1 MFCPTRISKCKKK
14 SVEDLCVGTTIE
26 TKICGGNKPAVCNN
40 QYGECD
46 ADGFRAVYWQHM
58 KNEGFSSDFKDA
70 CYNDHSK
77 CQFGH
82 NPPLKES
89 NFMNLA
95 NLVTFKGRIEIE
107 KYFFIKI
114 AARKGTAIYNL

>member
-1 MFCPTRISKCKKK
+1 M
-14 SVEDLCVGTTIE
+14 GTAIE
-26 TKICGGNKPAVCNN
+26 TKICGGNKPAVCEN

-58 KNEGFSSDFKDA
+58 KNEGFSSDFKDE

-95 NLVTFKGRIEIE
+95 NLEIFKDRIER
-107 KYFFIKI
+107 F
-114 AARKGTAIYNL
+114 NLKLKNYLVDKKPS